1 LRASFNRVKSL
12 AFAQEGNTAAGQER
26 SYKTAMKISGGFAAL
41 IGALVLLCAVIAWEW
56 YSHMGGS
63 SSAPRPV
70 AQLPAASA
78 PASSTPAPPTGKAKP
93 STAAPAGR
101 ASAAPA
107 ASATPNS
114 TPTPVEYVV
123 QAAPSPSPAPAAYQA
138 GPTSAVT
145 EQPMVAATLAPH
157 VVAIKPI
164 SAPANAPPRIL
175 AMSLST
181 PVARGGQIVSGTV
194 ETSSNVASVEA
205 RIAGYSSNMQKV
217 GVGKFRLSYRVPYL
231 PFFLHRTYSIE
242 VIARNTRG
250 DAVRTSVPITIR

>member
-12 AFAQEGNTAAGQER
+12 AFAQERNAAAGQER

-56 YSHMGGS
+56 YSHVGGS

-70 AQLPAASA
+70 AQLPAGSSAPTPPGATAKPSAGRPGSRGTTMPAATA
-78 PASSTPAPPTGKAKP
+78 PASP
-93 STAAPAGR
+93 
-101 ASAAPA
+101 
-107 ASATPNS
+107 
-114 TPTPVEYVV
+114 TPTPLEYVV
-123 QAAPSPSPAPAAYQA
+123 QAAPSPSSSPATYQTGPA
-138 GPTSAVT
+138 SAVT
-145 EQPMVAATLAPH
+145 EQPAVAATLAPH
-157 VVAIKPI
+157 VVAIRPI
-164 SAPANAPPRIL
+164 SMPANAPPRIL
-175 AMSLST
+175 AMSIST
-181 PVARGGQIVSGTV
+181 PVARGGQVVSGTV

-217 GVGKFRLSYRVPYL
+217 GVGKFTLSYRVPYL

-250 DAVRTSVPITIR
+250 DAVRTAVPITIR